1 MKPPF
6 PPTGVTVAE
15 PSLSPLQVA
24 SFTLDTEQLN
34 GAGCP
39 MVTSQ
44 EVVHPFESVTA
55 TECMPAF
62 NAVAVAVVSPLSQR

>member
-1 MKPPF
+1 
-6 PPTGVTVAE
+6 
-15 PSLSPLQVA
+15 
-24 SFTLDTEQLN
+24 
-34 GAGCP
+34 

>member
-34 GAGCP
+34 GAGSVSVAGQAP
-39 MVTSQ
+39 PVAKVVVASVVT
-44 EVVHPFESVTA
+44 T
-55 TECMPAF
+55 T
-62 NAVAVAVVSPLSQR
+62 